1 MAKIE
6 QARRRIE
13 AALDRIEAAVEH
25 AAAAGPDGGGGA
37 TGELDGVR
45 ADRDRLAA
53 ELASLQQRYDDL
65 KSLTERATLRLD
77 QTIERVRGMLGN

>member
-13 AALDRIEAAVEH
+13 AALDRLEAAVEH
-25 AAAAGPDGGGGA
+25 AAAAGPAGGGGA
-37 TGELDGVR
+37 AGELDGVR

-65 KSLTERATLRLD
+65 KALTERATRRLD
-77 QTIERVRGMLGN
+77 QTIERVRAMRGS

>member
-13 AALDRIEAAVEH
+13 AALDRLEAAVEH
-25 AAAAGPDGGGGA
+25 AAGAGPASGGA
-37 TGELDGVR
+37 GELDGVR

-53 ELASLQQRYDDL
+53 ELATLQQRYDDL
-65 KSLTERATLRLD
+65 KAVTERASERLD